1 MRKSSDIY
9 EHLAKIYLESSSNKK
24 KKHFRA
30 KPKFRSF
37 LKFSAVVT
45 AGFLLIL
52 IAIIFWHG
60 KPSQSEEATV
70 AIGSKITKI
79 SFPASGS
86 VNEGIATFDLKGLD
100 FLGYK
105 TLGFSARKSNYL
117 DKLVIRVELMD
128 SLGRRSKVYVDQLPV
143 YKWKDFEIKLRE
155 FKGTS
160 DRSKISL
167 LALVVEEWKTKEKD
181 RAALYI
187 DNIRLLK

>member
-1 MRKSSDIY
+1 MRKSSEIY
-9 EHLAKIYLESSSNKK
+9 EHLAKIYLESSSSKK
-24 KKHFRA
+24 KYSRA
-30 KPKFRSF
+30 KPKFRFF
-37 LKFSAVVT
+37 LKFSAVAT

-52 IAIIFWHG
+52 IAIIFLQG
-60 KPSQSEEATV
+60 RPSQSEEATV
-70 AIGSKITKI
+70 AIGSKITRI

-86 VNEGIATFDLKGLD
+86 VNEGAATFDLKGLD
-100 FLGYK
+100 FLGCK

-128 SLGRRSKVYVDQLPV
+128 SLGGRSKVYVDQLPV
-143 YKWKDFEIKLRE
+143 YNWKDFEIRLSE

-160 DRSKISL
+160 DRTKLSL

-187 DNIRLLK
+187 DNIHLLK